1 MKKAEKKDCTAIVLS
16 AGQGKRMGTSV
27 QKQYIELQGKPIIY
41 YTLAVFQKSEII
53 DDIVLVVG
61 KDQLKYVQEEIV
73 RKYHFTKVK
82 TVVEGG
88 HERYASVWQGLKAR
102 EYDKYYENIQD
113 GYVFI
118 HDGARPFVDEE
129 MLERAYDTV
138 RKYKA
143 CVAGVP
149 SKDTIKLIN
158 EEQFAVTTPERE
170 YVWAVQTPQV
180 FEKTLIFEAYAR
192 LMEEECVHVTDDA
205 MVVEQMMRLPV
216 KLFEGSYENIKI
228 TTPEDLDIARI
239 FLSKKL
245 KL

>member
-1 MKKAEKKDCTAIVLS
+1 MKKEEKKNCTAIVLS

-27 QKQYIELQGKPIIY
+27 QKQYIELQGKSIIY
-41 YTLAVFQKSEII
+41 YTLSVFQKSEII
-53 DDIVLVVG
+53 DDIILVVG

-158 EEQFAVTTPERE
+158 EEQFAVTTPERK

-205 MVVEQMMRLPV
+205 MVVEQMMHLPV

-239 FLSKKL
+239 FLSKK
-245 KL
+245 

>member
-27 QKQYIELQGKPIIY
+27 QKRYIELQGKPIIY
-41 YTLAVFQKSEII
+41 YTLSVFQKSEII
-53 DDIVLVVG
+53 DDIILVVG

>member
-41 YTLAVFQKSEII
+41 YTLSVFQKSEII
-53 DDIVLVVG
+53 DDIILVVG

-205 MVVEQMMRLPV
+205 LVVEQMMRLPV